1 MIRRKLRDRSKN
13 GNVTAVLI
21 TLFLLSA
28 GIRLTAGPIPAL
40 ARDIPASGLGTIS
53 AYPER
58 DFSAGADVLNSLI
71 AEIEARDAELSAR
84 EAQLSQRE
92 SSAELLLKSIS
103 AQLSDLE
110 AAEVRLERMLS
121 IARTAAETDISQL
134 VSVYEAMKPK
144 DSARIF
150 SEMSPDFAAGFLAR
164 MQPEIA
170 ARIVAELEPEKAYS
184 ISVVLAG
191 RNL

>member
-1 MIRRKLRDRSKN
+1 MRRKTIRDRSPTA
-13 GNVTAVLI
+13 NVTTVLI
-21 TLFLLSA
+21 ALFILSA
-28 GIRLTAGPIPAL
+28 GIRLTAGPLPDLSREIQTTGLSAL
-40 ARDIPASGLGTIS
+40 A

-58 DFSAGADVLNSLI
+58 DFAAGSDILI
-71 AEIEARDAELSAR
+71 PLIDEIEARKAALSAR
-84 EAQLSQRE
+84 ETAVYERE
-92 SSAELLLKSIS
+92 VQTKELIQGIS
-103 AQLSDLE
+103 AQLAELE
-110 AAEVRLERMLS
+110 AAEMRLERMLS
-121 IARTAAETDISQL
+121 VARTAAEMDISQL

-150 SEMSPDFAAGFLAR
+150 SEMTPDFAAGFLAR

-170 ARIVAELEPEKAYS
+170 ARVVAELEPEKAYS

>member
-1 MIRRKLRDRSKN
+1 MKRPTSRDRSRN
-13 GNVTAVLI
+13 GNVTTILVA
-21 TLFLLSA
+21 LFVLSA
-28 GIRLTAGPIPAL
+28 GIRLTAGPLPEL
-40 ARDIPASGLGTIS
+40 AREIPTTGLGTLA

-58 DFSAGADVLNSLI
+58 DFTAGADILNPLI
-71 AEIEARDAELSAR
+71 AEIEARKVDLAAR
-84 EAQLSQRE
+84 EAAVAERE
-92 SSAELLLKSIS
+92 TK
-103 AQLSDLE
+103 
-110 AAEVRLERMLS
+110 AAEIMQGITEQLQELETAEIRLERMLS
-121 IARTAAETDISQL
+121 VARTAAETDISQL

-150 SEMSPDFAAGFLAR
+150 SEMTPDFAAGFLAR

-170 ARIVAELEPEKAYS
+170 ARVVSELEPEKAYS

>member
-1 MIRRKLRDRSKN
+1 MIRLSARNGSRN

-21 TLFLLSA
+21 TLFVLSA
-28 GIRLTAGPIPAL
+28 GIRLMAGPIPAL
-40 ARDIPASGLGTIS
+40 ARDIPVSGFDALSG
-53 AYPER
+53 YPER
-58 DFSAGADVLNSLI
+58 DFAAGAEVLTPLI
-71 AEIEARDAELSAR
+71 AEIEARKATLSAR
-84 EAQLSQRE
+84 EAEIAARE
-92 SSAELLLKSIS
+92 RSAADLQQSIA
-103 AQLSDLE
+103 AQLADLQ
-110 AAEVRLERMLS
+110 AAEERLERMLS
-121 IARTAAETDISQL
+121 IARTAAETDIAQL

-150 SEMSPDFAAGFLAR
+150 SEMTPDFAAGFLAR

-170 ARIVAELEPEKAYS
+170 ARVVAELEPEKAYS

>member
-1 MIRRKLRDRSKN
+1 MSRKVFNQSRR
-13 GNVTAVLI
+13 GNVTGVLI
-21 TLFLLSA
+21 ALFVLSA
-28 GIRLTAGPIPAL
+28 GIRLTAGPLPAL
-40 ARDIPASGLGTIS
+40 ARDIPASGLS
-53 AYPER
+53 ALAAYPER
-58 DFSAGADVLNSLI
+58 DFAAGADVLNPLI
-71 AEIEARDAELSAR
+71 AEIEARKAELAAR
-84 EAQLSQRE
+84 EAALAARE
-92 SSAELLLKSIS
+92 HSAADLMQSIS
-103 AQLSDLE
+103 AQLQDLE

-121 IARTAAETDISQL
+121 VARVAAETDIAQL

-150 SEMSPDFAAGFLAR
+150 SEMTPDFAAGFLAR

>member
-1 MIRRKLRDRSKN
+1 MTRRTVRTRLKG
-13 GNVTAVLI
+13 GNVTVVLI
-21 TLFLLSA
+21 TLFILSA
-28 GIRLTAGPIPAL
+28 GIRLTAGSIPAL
-40 ARDIPASGLGTIS
+40 ARDIPSSGLSTLTS
-53 AYPER
+53 YPER
-58 DFSAGADVLNSLI
+58 DFTAGVDVLDPLI
-71 AEIEARDAELSAR
+71 AEIESRTAELAAR
-84 EAQLSQRE
+84 EAALVERE
-92 SSAELLLKSIS
+92 AQTNELLQGIK

-110 AAEVRLERMLS
+110 AAEMRLERMLS
-121 IARTAAETDISQL
+121 VARTAAETDISQL

-150 SEMSPDFAAGFLAR
+150 SEMTPDFAAGFLAR

-170 ARIVAELEPEKAYS
+170 ARVVAELDPEKAYS

>member
-1 MIRRKLRDRSKN
+1 MTRHAVRNRLKS
-13 GNVTAVLI
+13 GNVTIVLI

-28 GIRLTAGPIPAL
+28 GLRLTAGPLPAL
-40 ARDIPASGLGTIS
+40 AREIPNSGLSTLAS
-53 AYPER
+53 YPER
-58 DFSAGADVLNSLI
+58 NFTAGAEILNPLI
-71 AEIEARDAELSAR
+71 AEIESRSADLSKR
-84 EAQLSQRE
+84 EADVVERE
-92 SSAELLLKSIS
+92 TRANEILQTIEG
-103 AQLSDLE
+103 QLSDLE
-110 AAEVRLERMLS
+110 AAEIRLERMLS
-121 IARTAAETDISQL
+121 IARTAAETDITQL

-150 SEMSPDFAAGFLAR
+150 SEMTPDFAAGFLAR